1 MIIIKHG
8 DSISVSNEAEI
19 GTYDRMSDDRKS
31 MEKRKVIKAKH
42 VFNLD
47 TEARRNEQVECLM
60 QAGGG
65 YVTFAGFID
74 KISPELTTIAI
85 TSENIDIEKFSKFVK
100 HKI

>member
-8 DSISVSNEAEI
+8 DNISVSNEAEI
-19 GTYDRMSDDRKS
+19 GSYDRMSDDRKS
-31 MEKRKVIKAKH
+31 MEKRKVIKVKH

-47 TEARRNEQVECLM
+47 AAQQRNDQVECLM
-60 QAGGG
+60 QAGAG

-74 KISPELTTIAI
+74 KVTPELTTIAI
-85 TSENIDIEKFSKFVK
+85 TKENIDIEKFSKFVK